1 VPRDDEIM
9 VNEGFLTEVAER
21 IKSRVKNNRLIILEG
36 DYGSGKSLYFN
47 RLYKRL
53 KTKKDLIEFSDGII
67 TVLESK
73 VPVKNK
79 TLFINNFDLLHGLT
93 EPQVIKLSALIVKLL
108 DEEMIILIA
117 CRKDTVNLLLKANP
131 LLHSKVNRVKLP
143 GLSFDDARELVIN
156 RLNES
161 RKKKSNDLTPFN
173 KNELELFW
181 NKSNGN
187 PRMLLMLLSP
197 LYEQRMM
204 IRI

>member
-1 VPRDDEIM
+1 MPRDDEIM

-143 GLSFDDARELVIN
+143 GLSFDEARELVIN

-181 NKSNGN
+181 HKSNGN

>member
-143 GLSFDDARELVIN
+143 GLSFDEARELVIN

-181 NKSNGN
+181 HKSNGN

>member
-1 VPRDDEIM
+1 M

-143 GLSFDDARELVIN
+143 GLSFDEARELVIN

-181 NKSNGN
+181 HKSNGN